1 MADWAT
7 AKTSVHVAL
16 FQKDMANLAI
26 SREFKRRAFTAAAAA
41 AVAAARAER
50 DEAATAKVEDAE
62 RPLLR
67 SASKAATKAR
77 GGWGFVRNALE
88 SKEES
93 PKRRKSPKR
102 GTSPKRGSPGPP
114 AEVTAEG
121 GEMGAKQDAP
131 PLMVTT
137 THDIMKCDR
146 GGEVALKPRS
156 PRGAGPKLTVAD
168 VASTP
173 GAPLFS
179 PRLLERTRKA
189 TAARTARAANA
200 GGIGSVWAASAAYT
214 KVPLLTS
221 PSTTLICVTYVCMCA
236 RVMHVC

>member
-16 FQKDMANLAI
+16 FQQDMANLAI

-41 AVAAARAER
+41 AVAAARAKR
-50 DEAATAKVEDAE
+50 DEASTAAKLEDAE

-67 SASKAATKAR
+67 SASKAAAKAR
-77 GGWGFVRNALE
+77 GGWGLVTNALE

-121 GEMGAKQDAP
+121 GEMAAK
-131 PLMVTT
+131 
-137 THDIMKCDR
+137 
-146 GGEVALKPRS
+146 
-156 PRGAGPKLTVAD
+156 
-168 VASTP
+168 
-173 GAPLFS
+173 
-179 PRLLERTRKA
+179 
-189 TAARTARAANA
+189 
-200 GGIGSVWAASAAYT
+200 
-214 KVPLLTS
+214 
-221 PSTTLICVTYVCMCA
+221 
-236 RVMHVC
+236 